1 MFSKTLFTPLFL
13 LKGMVRME
21 VLDDLDIFS
30 EEPRE
35 TGNIDEFNPKLIPLH
50 SNSYLGQFL
59 LS

>member
-1 MFSKTLFTPLFL
+1 
-13 LKGMVRME
+13 ME